1 MAIEWS
7 KDLELGI
14 PEIDEQN
21 IKFFAMYEGFSREIE
36 QGAIKGNM
44 EELLGFLDV
53 YARDLFKYEEYLL
66 EKSGYEGLDEHVAK
80 HRGFM
85 NELRSLEKQLT
96 LEGPSLELALDI
108 KRILMI
114 WLLTHIRRMDRDFVN
129 YIMDTKTRNARDL
142 AGMKLGEI
150 LVEEGYISQE
160 TLAWA
165 LEKQKASKE
174 SLGAILQES
183 GAVGAGVINK
193 IVAEQKWNN
202 LMSKKLG
209 EILLEFGLIT
219 SSSLNLALMKQKET
233 GKKLGVTLV
242 EMGIITPKQIIEV
255 QAIQKGIL
263 KR

>member
-21 IKFFAMYEGFSREIE
+21 IKFFAMYEDFSREIE
-36 QGAIKGNM
+36 QGTVSRNM
-44 EELLGFLDV
+44 EELLGFLDG

-66 EKSGYEGLDEHVAK
+66 EKSAYEGLAEHVAK

-85 NELRSLEKQLT
+85 NEIRAFEKRLL
-96 LEGPSLELALDI
+96 LEGSTHELALDI
-108 KRILMI
+108 KRVLMV
-114 WLLTHIRRMDRDFVN
+114 WLLTHVRKMDRDFVSFLL
-129 YIMDTKTRNARDL
+129 DTQTRNARDM
-142 AGMKLGEI
+142 AKMKLGEM
-150 LVEEGYISQE
+150 LVEEGHISQE
-160 TLAWA
+160 TLTWA
-165 LEKQKASKE
+165 LEKQKTSKE
-174 SLGAILQES
+174 SIGAILQEA
-183 GAVGAGVINK
+183 GAVSAGIINK
-193 IVAEQKWNN
+193 VVAEQKWNN

-219 SSSLNLALMKQKET
+219 QASLNHALMKQKET